1 MPNRFNICE
10 VAYYVFN
17 VCAVANDAERSAAS
31 RRDAG
36 ARQYC
41 KRVVALVKLLWQHWA
56 VAQAGPVPSCQ
67 ERRTAACCAQSV
79 KR

>member
-1 MPNRFNICE
+1 MFSTSALSRMMQSAVPPVGAMQAPGNIE
-10 VAYYVFN
+10 
-17 VCAVANDAERSAAS
+17 STWS
-31 RRDAG
+31 H
-36 ARQYC
+36 
-41 KRVVALVKLLWQHWA
+41 VKMLWQHWA